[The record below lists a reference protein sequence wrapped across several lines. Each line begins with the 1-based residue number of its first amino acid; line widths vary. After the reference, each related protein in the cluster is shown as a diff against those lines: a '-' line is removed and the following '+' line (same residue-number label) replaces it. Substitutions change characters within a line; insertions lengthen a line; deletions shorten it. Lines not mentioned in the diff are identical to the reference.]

1 MDHLRKLKRGI
12 RVYLFLL
19 LLLSYCGLLTLAVLA
34 IDYYDIDPVTAL
46 LFCIPSSVALAF
58 ILSSIMTN
66 LALEPLTLLRQ
77 AILHVSPD
85 NKTVAPPNIDNAR
98 LGKELLSNLT
108 MQVYQLASHESTS
121 NSVSQQT
128 RSLAENAVA
137 NLPMP
142 IIVIGKDQTILYA
155 NHSAA
160 DYIEA
165 KENLVG
171 KNVYSCFDWSF
182 PSDQT
187 LDAWL
192 KDCQANKLTAS
203 TTWNRVKLRRS
214 EQDSKQLDLVA
225 YYNKNNPSGAETIIA
240 LFDRTEEYG
249 QDDQAISYVAL
260 AIHELRTPLTTLR
273 GYIEVFD
280 EELSG
285 KLDPELTGFM
295 HKMQASAQN
304 LTAFV
309 NNILNVA
316 RIENN
321 QLVLQLQETNWK
333 ELVTQITTGMMLRAQ
348 VHGKQIKV
356 EIDSNLP
363 TVGADPTAATEI
375 LTNLIDNAV
384 KYSGTSDTI
393 IVKAITRADGQI
405 ETTVQ
410 DHGVGIPIA
419 NMGNLFEKFYRSHRT
434 RAHIGGTGLGLY
446 LCKTLVKAHGG
457 DIWARSK
464 EQEGTTIGFTLQPYS
479 KVAQSKSVQDGSI
492 TRTAHGWIK
501 NHSFYRR

>member
-1 MDHLRKLKRGI
+1 M
-12 RVYLFLL
+12 
-19 LLLSYCGLLTLAVLA
+19 LSYCGLLILAVLA
-34 IDYYDIDPVTAL
+34 IDRYDFDPMMTLVL
-46 LFCIPSSVALAF
+46 CIPTSIILA
-58 ILSSIMTN
+58 IVLSYVMTN
-66 LALEPLTLLRQ
+66 MALEPLTLLRQ
-77 AILHVSPD
+77 AILHVSPE
-85 NKTVAPPNIDNAR
+85 NKTVAPPNIAQAA
-98 LGKELLSNLT
+98 LGRELLSNLT
-108 MQVYQLASHESTS
+108 LQVYQLASSEGLSAS
-121 NSVSQQT
+121 NHDVSRT
-128 RSLAENAVA
+128 IAETAIE

-142 IIVIGKDQTILYA
+142 IIVIGKDQNILYA
-155 NHSAA
+155 NHATQ
-160 DYIEA
+160 DYIET
-165 KENLVG
+165 KDQLVG
-171 KNVYSCFDWSF
+171 KNVYSSFDLDF
-182 PSDQT
+182 PSEQT

-192 KDCQANKLTAS
+192 KDCQANKVTAS
-203 TTWNRVKLRRS
+203 NTWYRVKLPRP
-214 EQDSKQLDLVA
+214 EKEAKQLDLVA
-225 YYNKNNPSGAETIIA
+225 YYNKNNPSGAETIVA

-273 GYIEVFD
+273 GYIEVFE
-280 EELSG
+280 EELEG

-321 QLVLQLQETNWK
+321 QLVLQLQETNWSDVLK
-333 ELVTQITTGMMLRAQ
+333 QVTGNMMLRAR
-348 VHGKQIKV
+348 VHGKQIKL
-356 EIDSNLP
+356 EIGPDLP
-363 TVGADPTAATEI
+363 LVGADPTAATEI

-393 IVKAITRADGQI
+393 IVKATKRSDGLV
-405 ETTVQ
+405 ETTIQ
-410 DHGVGIPIA
+410 DFGVGIPIA

-434 RAHIGGTGLGLY
+434 RAHVGGTGLGLY

-457 DIWARSK
+457 NIWARSK

-479 KVAQSKSVQDGSI
+479 NVAKNNTAQDGSI